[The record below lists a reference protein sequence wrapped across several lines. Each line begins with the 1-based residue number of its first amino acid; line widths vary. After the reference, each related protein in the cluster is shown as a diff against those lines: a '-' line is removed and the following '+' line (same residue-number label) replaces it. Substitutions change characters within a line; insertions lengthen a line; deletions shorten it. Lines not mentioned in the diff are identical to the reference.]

1 MLSLEILKSIH
12 DDRERE
18 IRRAL
23 RIRELLHRDPEPSIL
38 APDPCAEARP
48 RSRRQEVA
56 GAAS

>member
-1 MLSLEILKSIH
+1 MLTLELFKLIQ

-23 RIRELLHRDPEPSIL
+23 RARELLHREPE
-38 APDPCAEARP
+38 AKAENPCAEPTP
-48 RSRRQEVA
+48 RRRQEVA